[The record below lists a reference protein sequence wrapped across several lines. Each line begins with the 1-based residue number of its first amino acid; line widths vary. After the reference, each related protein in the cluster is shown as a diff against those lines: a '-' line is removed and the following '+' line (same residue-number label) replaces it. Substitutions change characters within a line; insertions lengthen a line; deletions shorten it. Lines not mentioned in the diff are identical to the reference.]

1 MSTQPEGGEGVPFLT
16 PVLPPP
22 VLACTNKN
30 EKCGIREGIPAKLRL
45 APRYTLDFT
54 LTGHA
59 HPFGVLLVEASSGGK
74 NPTGG
79 GKSPNKLLRGGVY
92 MIFSNIN
99 L

>member
-1 MSTQPEGGEGVPFLT
+1 M
-16 PVLPPP
+16 
-22 VLACTNKN
+22 
-30 EKCGIREGIPAKLRL
+30 
-45 APRYTLDFT
+45 
-54 LTGHA
+54 TGHP

>member
-1 MSTQPEGGEGVPFLT
+1 MSTQPEGGGVPFLT

-30 EKCGIREGIPAKLRL
+30 EKCGIREGIPDKLRL

-79 GKSPNKLLRGGVY
+79 GKTPNKLQRGGV
-92 MIFSNIN
+92 
-99 L
+99 